1 VTEAVS
7 LPVGV
12 VESGISIPSQLQ
24 NPNFGFIRLVKQ
36 GKEPV
41 DKAWPLLAR
50 STSWNDPVIQE
61 WIRNGGNYGVVPLYG
76 DVCILDCDDELLINA
91 IVEAGV
97 PTFSVT
103 TGSGGKHYY
112 FRCSGLGDKKIVIY
126 DENDNHLGEVYPAGC
141 KAYCV
146 GPVCVH
152 PNGNAYVPD
161 DFDITTFVG
170 FKTVISQFKS
180 KFNQTQEAQ
189 LKPEHRESTS
199 GSTDNISDFLRD
211 NHGLKLADILPPQN
225 AKWVNDELVG
235 SHPIHGSENGHN
247 WTVNKRTDKV
257 YCRRCGA
264 GTRDVIQGIALKLG
278 QIECKDLGTGIR
290 ITRDDFEECLKYL
303 RDLGYSDAID
313 EFYRLRKAAQETAKY
328 TQLDEPLPE
337 AKYHTLDIKLSPD
350 NFISKY
356 VNYWSKMTD
365 AYGDYHIAGALS
377 ILSTIA
383 DRKLYFDNANSRLF
397 TNLWCMLLGKSSIA
411 RKSTALSKISDMLD
425 GSCYNRLSG
434 SFSPEGLTEEL
445 SENSHAYMVKDEC
458 ADLLKGM
465 NSRSYMQGLRDPLC
479 RLYDCRGEKRK
490 LKAAKGKISE
500 FVVNDPYLTFVWAT
514 TGETFRRS
522 TNIDDVSSGW
532 LLRFLFVYPQYPKT
546 RMGVRRKEDTDD
558 TGLNH
563 LKEYFKEIS
572 QAVNNI
578 SQCELILSEKGYTIF
593 NNWSERKEAELFDK
607 GLHGDLFAR
616 YEQYALKLAGLFYL
630 GEPEAIELLRE
641 HQHIVIIP
649 DDCLEEAIRV
659 IDEYFLPVG
668 LDLIGDVSTSNICG
682 IQSCIKTALK
692 DAPNKTLT
700 KSALLRKVPDVKGT
714 DMNDHLDVL
723 EEAGVI
729 ARWSKPKDGARKPT
743 WYISLLD

>member
-1 VTEAVS
+1 
-7 LPVGV
+7 VG
-12 VESGISIPSQLQ
+12 SGITIPEQLQ
-24 NPNFGFIRLVKQ
+24 NPNFGFIRLNNEK
-36 GKEPV
+36 KPI
-41 DKAWPLLAR
+41 DKAWQFLAR
-50 STSWNDPVIQE
+50 DTRWNDPVIQD
-61 WIRNGGNYGVVPLYG
+61 WINKGGSYGVMPLSG
-76 DVCILDCDDELLINA
+76 DVCILDADKPEELQGLIDF
-91 IVEAGV
+91 IGD
-97 PTFSVT
+97 TFTVK
-103 TGSGGKHYY
+103 TGRGFHVY
-112 FRCSGLGDKKIVIY
+112 FRCRGLGDKKILLSDHGDIRPC
-126 DENDNHLGEVYPAGC
+126 GS
-141 KAYCV
+141 KFYCV
-146 GPVCVH
+146 GAGSVH
-152 PNGNAYVPD
+152 PSGERYKIVND
-161 DFDITTFVG
+161 
-170 FKTVISQFKS
+170 
-180 KFNQTQEAQ
+180 TQLKEINLGELNRFINKYRKNREAQ
-189 LKPEHRESTS
+189 PKPEHREIGS
-199 GSTDNISDFLRD
+199 GFDNISDYLRD

-225 AKWVNDELVG
+225 AKWVGDEYEG

-247 WTVNKRTDKV
+247 WTVNRDTDKV

-264 GTRDVIQGIALKLG
+264 GTRDIIQGIALKLG
-278 QIECKDLGTGIR
+278 QIECKDLGTAQ
-290 ITRDDFEECLKYL
+290 ITGADYERCLNHL
-303 RDLGYSDAID
+303 RELGYSDAIY
-313 EFYRLRKAAQETAKY
+313 EFYRLRKAAQEAAKY
-328 TQLDEPLPE
+328 TQLDEPLPKV
-337 AKYHTLDIKLSPD
+337 KYHKLDINLSSD

-356 VNYWSKMTD
+356 TSYWSKMTD
-365 AYGDYHIAGALS
+365 AYPDYHYAAALS

-383 DRKLYFDNANSRLF
+383 DRKLYFDNANGRLF

-500 FVVNDPYLTFVWAT
+500 FVVNDPYLTLTWAT
-514 TGETFRRS
+514 TGETLRRS
-522 TNIDDVSSGW
+522 TNVDDVSSGW
-532 LLRFLFVYPQYPKT
+532 LLRFLYVFPQYSKT

-563 LKEYFKEIS
+563 LKEHFKEIS

-578 SQCELILSEKGYTIF
+578 SHCELILSEKGYICF
-593 NNWSERKEAELFDK
+593 NDWSERKEAELFDK

-616 YEQYALKLAGLFYL
+616 YEQYALKLAGLIYL

-641 HQHIVIIP
+641 HQHILIIP
-649 DDCLEEAIRV
+649 DDCLKEAIRV

-668 LDLIGDVSTSNICG
+668 LELIGDVSISNVDG
-682 IQSCIKTALK
+682 IQSRIKVALK
-692 DAPNKTLT
+692 DAPDKTLT

-729 ARWSKPKDGARKPT
+729 TRYAEKKDGAKKPT
-743 WYISLLD
+743 WYIRLLD